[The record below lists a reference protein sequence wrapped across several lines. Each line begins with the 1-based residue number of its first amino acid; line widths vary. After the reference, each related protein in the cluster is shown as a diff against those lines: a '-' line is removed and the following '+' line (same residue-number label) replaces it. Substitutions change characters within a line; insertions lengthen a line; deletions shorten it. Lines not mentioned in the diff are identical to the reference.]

1 MGLREH
7 LESELLDA
15 FILVAEIGID
25 ISGQEQ

>member
-15 FILVAEIGID
+15 LILVAESGID
-25 ISGQEQ
+25 ISGQEP